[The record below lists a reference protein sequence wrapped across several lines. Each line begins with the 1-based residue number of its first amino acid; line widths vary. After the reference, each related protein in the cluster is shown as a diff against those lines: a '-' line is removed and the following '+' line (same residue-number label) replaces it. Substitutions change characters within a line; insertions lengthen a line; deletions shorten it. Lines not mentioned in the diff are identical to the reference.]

1 MRGSRSKGLVTP
13 FQRFQVH
20 GNLFERSSKLM
31 LDFFSI

>member
-20 GNLFERSSKLM
+20 GNLFEA
-31 LDFFSI
+31 FI